1 MGTLAVPTVKI
12 FLQFLLQALPFLW
25 LTAGVASDPA
35 EQPTTPPP
43 EDQYPLEEVVARS
56 GLPARTIR
64 WYQSEGLLPKPAKQG
79 RDAVYGPEHVERLRL
94 IADLRDRGLTLVA
107 IRDLL
112 KRERPSSTV
121 AEWLGIDATLTA
133 PWSDDRPRVIDRD
146 ELTAMTQGRR
156 PGLLAEL
163 QDTGYVQPADA
174 GTWLV
179 PSPALLDLALQLHD
193 AGIDLELSA
202 QLRDLLRRRLAK
214 VVDDAVKLLV
224 ERTGA
229 GFAGNATAAELATA
243 VGALRPIARET
254 TSLILAQEVER
265 ALRQL
270 VDRGPAA
277 MVRAR
282 RH

>member
-1 MGTLAVPTVKI
+1 
-12 FLQFLLQALPFLW
+12 
-25 LTAGVASDPA
+25 VATDEA
-35 EQPTTPPP
+35 EQPSPPPP
-43 EDQYPLEEVVARS
+43 EEQYALEDVVARS
-56 GLPARTIR
+56 GLPVRTIR

-133 PWSDDRPRVIDRD
+133 PWSDDRPRVVDRD
-146 ELTAMTQGRR
+146 ELAAMTQGRR

-163 QDTGYVQPADA
+163 QDTGYVQAADA

>member
-1 MGTLAVPTVKI
+1 MPTDPVEEAPDPDSGPAYS
-12 FLQFLLQALPFLW
+12 LSAL
-25 LTAGVASDPA
+25 V
-35 EQPTTPPP
+35 EQS
-43 EDQYPLEEVVARS
+43 A
-56 GLPARTIR
+56 LPARTIR
-64 WYQSEGLLPKPAKQG
+64 WYQSEGLLPKPAKRG
-79 RDAVYGPEHVERLRL
+79 RDAVYGPEHVARLRL
-94 IADLRDRGLTLVA
+94 IAELRDRGLTLVA

-112 KRERPSSTV
+112 KDERPSSTV

-133 PWSDDRPRVIDRD
+133 PWSDDRPRVVDRA

-163 QDTGYVQPADA
+163 QDAGYVQAADA
-174 GTWLV
+174 GAWLV
-179 PSPALLDLALQLHD
+179 PSPGLLDLALQLHD
-193 AGIDLELSA
+193 AGIEVELSA
-202 QLRDLLRRRLAK
+202 KLRDLLRRRLAK

-229 GFAGNATAAELATA
+229 GFAGNATPTELATA
-243 VGALRPIARET
+243 LGALRPIARET

-270 VDRGPAA
+270 AEGGPAA
-277 MVRAR
+277 MARAR

>member
-1 MGTLAVPTVKI
+1 MATDVVEEPSAPSEDPSYSLAELV
-12 FLQFLLQALPFLW
+12 
-25 LTAGVASDPA
+25 
-35 EQPTTPPP
+35 E
-43 EDQYPLEEVVARS
+43 RS
-56 GLPARTIR
+56 ALPARTIR
-64 WYQSEGLLPKPAKQG
+64 WYQSEGLLPKPGKHG
-79 RDAVYGPEHVERLRL
+79 RDAVYGPEHVGRLRL
-94 IADLRDRGLTLVA
+94 IAELRDRGLTLVA

-112 KRERPSSTV
+112 KRDRPSSTV
-121 AEWLGIDATLTA
+121 ADWLGIDATLTA
-133 PWSDDRPRVIDRD
+133 PWSDDRPRVVDRG
-146 ELTAMTQGRR
+146 ELTAMTKGRR

-163 QDTGYVQPADA
+163 QDSGYVQTADA

-193 AGIDLELSA
+193 AGIDVEISA

-224 ERTGA
+224 ERVGA
-229 GFAGNATAAELATA
+229 GFAGSATSAEVATA

-270 VDRGPAA
+270 AEGGPAA
-277 MVRAR
+277 MVKAR

>member
-1 MGTLAVPTVKI
+1 MATHAAEPPPD
-12 FLQFLLQALPFLW
+12 A
-25 LTAGVASDPA
+25 PA
-35 EQPTTPPP
+35 EPRYSLA
-43 EDQYPLEEVVARS
+43 ELVERS
-56 GLPARTIR
+56 ALPARTIR
-64 WYQSEGLLPKPAKQG
+64 WYQSEGLLPKPAKNG
-79 RDAVYGPEHVERLRL
+79 RDAVYGPEHVDRLRL
-94 IADLRDRGLTLVA
+94 IAELRDRGLTLVA

-112 KRERPSSTV
+112 KGERPSSTV

-133 PWSDDRPRVIDRD
+133 PWSDDRPRVVDRD
-146 ELTAMTQGRR
+146 ELAAMTAHRR

-163 QDTGYVQPADA
+163 QDAGYVQTADA

-193 AGIDLELSA
+193 AGIELEISA

-229 GFAGNATAAELATA
+229 GFAGNATPTELATA

-270 VDRGPAA
+270 VDGGPAA
-277 MVRAR
+277 MARAR

>member
-1 MGTLAVPTVKI
+1 MGSDEAEPTYTLAELV
-12 FLQFLLQALPFLW
+12 
-25 LTAGVASDPA
+25 
-35 EQPTTPPP
+35 E
-43 EDQYPLEEVVARS
+43 RS

-64 WYQSEGLLPKPAKQG
+64 WYQSEGLLPKPSKLG
-79 RDAVYGPEHVERLRL
+79 RDAVYRAEHVERLRL
-94 IADLRDRGLTLVA
+94 IAELRDRGLTLVA
-107 IRDLL
+107 IRDLV
-112 KRERPSSTV
+112 KDERPASTV

-133 PWSDDRPRVIDRD
+133 PWSDDRPRVVDRD
-146 ELTAMTQGRR
+146 ELAALTKDRR
-156 PGLLAEL
+156 PGLVAEL
-163 QDTGYVQPADA
+163 QDAGYVRAADA

-179 PSPALLDLALQLHD
+179 PSPALLNLALQLHD
-193 AGIDLELSA
+193 AGIEVELSA

-214 VVDDAVKLLV
+214 TVDDAIKLLV

-270 VDRGPAA
+270 VDGGPAA
-277 MVRAR
+277 LVRAR

>member
-1 MGTLAVPTVKI
+1 
-12 FLQFLLQALPFLW
+12 
-25 LTAGVASDPA
+25 
-35 EQPTTPPP
+35 
-43 EDQYPLEEVVARS
+43 
-56 GLPARTIR
+56 
-64 WYQSEGLLPKPAKQG
+64 
-79 RDAVYGPEHVERLRL
+79 
-94 IADLRDRGLTLVA
+94 
-107 IRDLL
+107 
-112 KRERPSSTV
+112 
-121 AEWLGIDATLTA
+121 
-133 PWSDDRPRVIDRD
+133 
-146 ELTAMTQGRR
+146 
-156 PGLLAEL
+156 
-163 QDTGYVQPADA
+163 
-174 GTWLV
+174 V

-214 VVDDAVKLLV
+214 AVDDAVKLLV

-229 GFAGNATAAELATA
+229 GFAGNASAAELATA

>member
-1 MGTLAVPTVKI
+1 MAT
-12 FLQFLLQALPFLW
+12 
-25 LTAGVASDPA
+25 DEA
-35 EQPTTPPP
+35 EQPLSPSVETSFSLA
-43 EDQYPLEEVVARS
+43 ELVARS
-56 GLPARTIR
+56 ALPVRTIR

-79 RDAVYGPEHVERLRL
+79 RDAVYGPEHLERLHL
-94 IADLRDRGLTLVA
+94 IAELRDRGLTLVA

-112 KRERPSSTV
+112 KTDRPSSTV

-133 PWSDDRPRVIDRD
+133 PWSDDRPRVVDRE
-146 ELTAMTQGRR
+146 ELTAMTKGRR
-156 PGLLAEL
+156 PGVLAEL
-163 QDTGYVQPADA
+163 LDSGYVHTADA

-193 AGIDLELSA
+193 AGIEVELSA

-224 ERTGA
+224 ERVGA
-229 GFAGNATAAELATA
+229 GFAGNATSAEVATA

-270 VDRGPAA
+270 AEGGPAS
-277 MVRAR
+277 MVKAR